1 MENSLNKKYVLE
13 SNKQQ
18 GAVGDRTATTSDP
31 LHVRADTRTE
41 GAAARGGGIKYYRT
55 EIANQNQNLI
65 YMQYLNLSYKDH
77 LNKCLSGFG
86 L

>member
-1 MENSLNKKYVLE
+1 MENSLNKKYELE
-13 SNKQQ
+13 SNKKKDD
-18 GAVGDRTATTSDP
+18 VGDRSTA
-31 LHVRADTRTE
+31 A
-41 GAAARGGGIKYYRT
+41 GGDLSKGIGIKYYRT

-86 L
+86 V

>member
-13 SNKQQ
+13 SNKQK
-18 GAVGDRTATTSDP
+18 GAVGDLEEASTKGSD
-31 LHVRADTRTE
+31 RFI
-41 GAAARGGGIKYYRT
+41 GAGGGGIKYYRT

>member
-13 SNKQQ
+13 SNKQK
-18 GAVGDRTATTSDP
+18 GAVGDLEEASTFGSD
-31 LHVRADTRTE
+31 RFIGAE